1 MSGEPGTRRSS
12 SQETKG
18 PRGNQNVRIIWGRAS
33 GRRAGQ
39 PLGCRVQ
46 GRGRGM
52 LKPYPVGTKGEPG
65 RQVRFGMLSRHLS
78 PFMADLKLNS
88 GHI

>member
-1 MSGEPGTRRSS
+1 MESREPGAAAARRPKV
-12 SQETKG
+12 QEVA
-18 PRGNQNVRIIWGRAS
+18 GNQNVRIVWGRAS

-46 GRGRGM
+46 GRGWGM

-78 PFMADLKLNS
+78 PVHGWFET
-88 GHI
+88 